1 MTSWTENMI
10 KRNDR
15 EWYLNNKTLSEN
27 HRDITIKTKL
37 NEMKYF
43 FLFILFY
50 LYFYTCVWLLTVF
63 HRNEMIWLIFN
74 SNGNKINVISFITI
88 CTDYA
93 SRIVLR
99 KESNIASKLRRSF
112 YSGNRWLPTLSRASR
127 KRILSITVTVTI
139 TFHSALKTKLCEV
152 HSWNDHGKIRRQ
164 RGKKKLEGS
173 SSSGRSTTPN
183 LWLQM

>member
-1 MTSWTENMI
+1 MI

-27 HRDITIKTKL
+27 HRDITYWNQTKR
-37 NEMKYF
+37 NEVF

-50 LYFYTCVWLLTVF
+50 LYFYTCVIFNSIWSKW
-63 HRNEMIWLIFN
+63 NDIEMKWLIFN
-74 SNGNKINVISFITI
+74 SNGNKISIISFVTI

-127 KRILSITVTVTI
+127 KRILSITVTE
-139 TFHSALKTKLCEV
+139 HSTQL
-152 HSWNDHGKIRRQ
+152 SRQ
-164 RGKKKLEGS
+164 NYAKFIHETTMEKYAVSVEKKLEGS